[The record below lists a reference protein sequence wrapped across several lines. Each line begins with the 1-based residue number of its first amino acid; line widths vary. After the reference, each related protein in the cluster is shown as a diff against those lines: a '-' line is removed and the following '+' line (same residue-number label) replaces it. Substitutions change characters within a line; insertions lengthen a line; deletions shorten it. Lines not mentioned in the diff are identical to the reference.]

1 MEVIKINGRIS
12 NDEKE
17 VNLLFD
23 YGLKQWIM
31 DTTVM
36 KYYTKAKKQGWTQ
49 LKEYVYSDGP
59 VVGGVFEAPAYS
71 VSIRSTKKMERSSK
85 QETDDEQ
92 CVDFCRNFDIIITIQ
107 NDWRLMLMYGVFW
120 SIYWRYWADR
130 REDEKKKK

>member
-49 LKEYVYSDGP
+49 LKEYVYSDGT

-85 QETDDEQ
+85 QETDDE
-92 CVDFCRNFDIIITIQ
+92 
-107 NDWRLMLMYGVFW
+107 
-120 SIYWRYWADR
+120 
-130 REDEKKKK
+130 